1 MGNELLTPLSM
12 HILLALADRRMHGYA
27 LMQAVEGQSGGTVRP
42 GTGSLY
48 AALQRLLDDGLIAI
62 AEEDASSSRRGKSYA
77 ITELGSRA
85 VLEEAERMRQV
96 LTLVTERDLVPDTG
110 GRGAR

>member
-1 MGNELLTPLSM
+1 M

-27 LMQAVEGQSGGTVRP
+27 IMQAVEGQSGGTVRP

-62 AEEDASSSRRGKSYA
+62 AEEDAGSSRRGNSYE
-77 ITELGSRA
+77 ITEPGSRA

-96 LTLVTERDLVPDTG
+96 LTLVTERDLVTDTD